1 MGFCRVSYRN
11 AFIPLV
17 ALMAL
22 FSCSTYAAEADR
34 GIQVQMSKAGERVD
48 DSWQMDFKNYY
59 YLAWDA
65 VTNKEIDW
73 VLADGSD
80 KWTNTVI
87 RISWYEVMYHR
98 KFYKIEQHGSLV
110 RNGKVVGH
118 RFVLGQSLVIDAFDL
133 TPNENQQKRFVFV
146 VRAHGDVEVLASG
159 LPQPFLSMT
168 MSEFEWTWK
177 E

>member
-22 FSCSTYAAEADR
+22 FSCSTYAVEVDR

-65 VTNKEIDW
+65 VTNKEIGASGFR
-73 VLADGSD
+73 VGRVARAGGHEVKPTEMKEDGAPEAS
-80 KWTNTVI
+80 TVAEAA
-87 RISWYEVMYHR
+87 S
-98 KFYKIEQHGSLV
+98 HG
-110 RNGKVVGH
+110 
-118 RFVLGQSLVIDAFDL
+118 FDL
-133 TPNENQQKRFVFV
+133 L
-146 VRAHGDVEVLASG
+146 DASI
-159 LPQPFLSMT
+159 
-168 MSEFEWTWK
+168 E
-177 E
+177 